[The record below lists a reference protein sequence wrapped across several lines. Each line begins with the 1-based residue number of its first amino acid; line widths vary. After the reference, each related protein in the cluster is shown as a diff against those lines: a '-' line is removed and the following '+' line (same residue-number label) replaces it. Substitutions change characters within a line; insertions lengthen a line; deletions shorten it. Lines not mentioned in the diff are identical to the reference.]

1 MSLSMFEVMPS
12 ARLIS
17 QLKFEEGLRL
27 KKYMCPAGFPTV
39 GWGHNL
45 LAGPDLYG
53 VTIPDSITR
62 EFAELLLI
70 IDAGKTIQ
78 ELREKWPR
86 LSELDPARRD
96 ACLNMSFQLGVAGFL
111 KFERLKAALLA
122 KDWESAS
129 DEALASRWA
138 LQTPERA
145 GRVAEQI
152 RTGKYYAEVY

>member
-27 KKYMCPAGFPTV
+27 KKYLCPAGFPTI
-39 GWGHNL
+39 GYGHNL

-53 VTIPDSITR
+53 VAIPDSITR

-70 IDAGKTIQ
+70 IDVGKTIQ

-86 LSELDPARRD
+86 LNELDQARRD
-96 ACLNMSFQLGVAGFL
+96 ACLNMSFQIGVAGFL
-111 KFERLKAALLA
+111 KFEHLKTALLA
-122 KDWESAS
+122 KDWEAAGNA
-129 DEALASRWA
+129 ALASRWA
-138 LQTPERA
+138 LQPPERA